1 MGTLGAV
8 SGAGI
13 MVGSGAGG
21 SSPCS
26 SSESLDG
33 GLLTVCTLSPEVR
46 EAIESVKYIAENMR
60 LQNEAKEVSCFFCF
74 FLMKFD
80 C

>member
-8 SGAGI
+8 SGGAGI

-33 GLLTVCTLSPEVR
+33 GILTLCTLSPEIR

-60 LQNEAKEVSCFFCF
+60 LQNEAKEVRCLGFF
-74 FLMKFD
+74 MQFD
-80 C
+80 F